1 MSGTD
6 RVVIGTRGSDLAM
19 WQSNAVAGM
28 LRDRYPG
35 LEVEITIIETK
46 GDRILDV
53 ALDKIGDK
61 GLFTK
66 ELELALLSGEIDLA
80 VHSLKDLQTELPE
93 GLMLGAVTERTNP
106 EDALVAEPG
115 MTLEGLPEGG
125 TVGTGSLRRR
135 ALLLSI
141 RPDLNIVDLR
151 GNVPTRLKK
160 YHDNDWDGV
169 ILARA
174 GLERLG
180 LDHEIAQIIPPDVM
194 VPAVGQGALGVEL
207 RTENFRVAELL
218 RNIEHAPTRYRA
230 EAERAFLRTLEGG
243 CQAPIGAYATVNGDR
258 LHLTGIYATLDGVR
272 VYREEMEGNVEQA
285 AEMGRILAE
294 RVLERSGGIE
304 A

>member
-28 LRDRYPG
+28 LRDSYPG

-66 ELELALLSGEIDLA
+66 ELELALLSGEIDIA

-135 ALLLSI
+135 ALLLSL

-194 VPAVGQGALGVEL
+194 VPAVCQGALGVEV
-207 RTENFRVAELL
+207 REENFRVVELL
-218 RNIEHAPTRYRA
+218 RKIEHGPTRYRA

-243 CQAPIGAYATVNGDR
+243 CQAPIGAFATVNGDR
-258 LHLTGIYATLDGVR
+258 LHLTGVYATLDGTR
-272 VYREEMEGNVEQA
+272 VYREEMEGSVEQA
-285 AEMGRILAE
+285 AGMGRMLAE

>member
-66 ELELALLSGEIDLA
+66 ELELALLGGEIDLA

-115 MTLEGLPEGG
+115 MTLEGLPEDG

-194 VPAVGQGALGVEL
+194 VPAVGQGALGVEI
-207 RTENFRVAELL
+207 RKENFRVAELL